1 MMRTLFNFWQAL
13 RAFALAI
20 ATATVWVPV
29 SWAQLPLSSTVG
41 NTVTTDQV
49 KAELLA
55 HAPEGVTAGQPL
67 WLGLQIQHQPHWHT
81 YWKNPG
87 DSGLPTSL
95 TWTLPPGFVAG
106 DIAWPVPKKLP
117 VGPLVNYGYEN
128 TVLLP
133 VSVTVPTGFAGAA
146 LDVKLT
152 AQWLVCKEV
161 CIPQEGEFSL
171 RVPTRAATGLHAAN
185 FNAALASQPQTS
197 TAIQSTINLNPTS
210 LSVRV
215 RGLPASWQGQAID
228 FLPELPGVVD
238 HAAAPTTQWQGDTWI
253 AEVPLSR
260 ERFESPAR
268 LSAVLLAR
276 GLSPSYRV
284 AADVKGTWPAL
295 TSPAS
300 VGGTGGVAAVG
311 AATEASVALGRTM
324 PSTGEAPAAMGLV
337 AVLLSA
343 LLGGLLLNLMPCVLP
358 VLSLKVLGLTQ
369 HSADAR
375 TRVGVGLAYTVGVVL
390 SFLALAGALLALR
403 AGGEAVGWGFQLQSP
418 WVVAML
424 AGLFTLIGL
433 NLAGVFEVGTL
444 VPNALATLRAD
455 RPWVDAALTGVLAV
469 AVAAPCTAPFMGAAL
484 GLAMAWPTPQALLV
498 FGTLGLG
505 LALPFLAAS
514 LMPSLSRWLPRPGAW
529 MVRFKVAMAFPM
541 FATVVWLLW
550 VLGQQVGIDGAAGWL
565 AVLVALAFAAWALA
579 LRDARQRRAW
589 GLSVLSVA
597 LVVGALTFVAPLLN
611 ARTTDAVAAVV
622 SPSERWQPWSAALV
636 AEHQAAGRTVFV
648 DFTAAWCVTCQV
660 NKSTTLNHAD
670 VLAAFAKHGVV
681 TLRADWTRRDAAIA
695 AEISRLGRSGVPVY
709 AVYRAP
715 NAPAR
720 VLPEVITASMV
731 IDAVTEK
738 R

>member
-1 MMRTLFNFWQAL
+1 MTQVLPHAWRALSALTLSLFAFTAAQAQSPASL
-13 RAFALAI
+13 
-20 ATATVWVPV
+20 
-29 SWAQLPLSSTVG
+29 TVG
-41 NTVTTDQV
+41 DTVTTEQV
-49 KAELLA
+49 KAELIA
-55 HAPEGVTAGQPL
+55 HAPDGVAPGSAL
-67 WLGLQIQHQPHWHT
+67 WLGLRLTHLPHWHT

-95 TWTLPPGFVAG
+95 TWTLPPGFVASE
-106 DIAWPVPKKLP
+106 IAWPAPKKLP
-117 VGPLVNYGYEN
+117 VGPLMNYGYEN

-133 VSVTVPTGFAGAA
+133 VAVTVPTGFDATA
-146 LDVKLT
+146 LDVKLA

-171 RVPTRAATGLHAAN
+171 RLPARAATGVHGTAFA
-185 FNAALASQPQTS
+185 AALAAQPQVLGTV
-197 TAIQSTINLNPTS
+197 QSTVQVNATS

-215 RGLPASWQGQAID
+215 QGLPQAWRGKPID
-228 FLPELPGVVD
+228 FLPEQAGVVD
-238 HAAAPTTQWQGDTWI
+238 HAMAPVAQWQGDTWQ

-268 LSAVLLAR
+268 LHAVLLAP
-276 GLSPSYRV
+276 GLSPGLRIS
-284 AADVKGTWPAL
+284 ADVKGAWPTL
-295 TSPAS
+295 TPP
-300 VGGTGGVAAVG
+300 TAAVG
-311 AATEASVALGRTM
+311 GAGGAVAAAGAAPLAS
-324 PSTGEAPAAMGLV
+324 PPAMGLI

-343 LLGGLLLNLMPCVLP
+343 LLGGVLLNLMPCVLP

-369 HSADAR
+369 HTTDAR
-375 TRVGVGLAYTVGVVL
+375 TRVGIGLAYTAGVVL
-390 SFLALAGALLALR
+390 SFLALAVVLLVLR

-418 WVVAML
+418 WVVAGL
-424 AGLFTLIGL
+424 AVLFTLIGL

-444 VPNALATLRAD
+444 VPNTWATLRAD
-455 RPWVDAALTGVLAV
+455 RPWVDAGLTGVLAV

-484 GLAMAWPTPQALLV
+484 GLAVAWPMPQALLV
-498 FGTLGLG
+498 FGFLGVG

-514 LMPSLSRWLPRPGAW
+514 LMPSLSRLLPRPGAW
-529 MVRFKVAMAFPM
+529 MQRFKVAMAFPM

-565 AVLVALAFAAWALA
+565 AVLVALSFVAWALA
-579 LRDARQRRAW
+579 LRDVRQRRAW
-589 GLSVLSVA
+589 GLSVLSLA
-597 LVVGALTFVAPLLN
+597 LAAGAVTFVAPLLN
-611 ARTTDAVAAVV
+611 PRESNVTTGAIA
-622 SPSERWQPWSAALV
+622 PGEPWQAWSAATV

-660 NKSTTLNHAD
+660 NKSTTLNDAD
-670 VLAAFAKHGVV
+670 VLATFAKLGVV

-709 AVYRAP
+709 VVYGAP
-715 NAPAR
+715 GVPPR

-731 IDAVTEK
+731 IDAVTNQ